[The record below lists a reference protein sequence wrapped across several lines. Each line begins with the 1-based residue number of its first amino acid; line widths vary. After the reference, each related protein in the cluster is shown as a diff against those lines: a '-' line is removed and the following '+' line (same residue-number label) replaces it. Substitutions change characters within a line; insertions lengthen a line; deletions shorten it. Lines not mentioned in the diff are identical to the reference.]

1 MENTVVSCKETV
13 VYQPLIFWL
22 THQKWGYYHT
32 ANLELVITKNMVD
45 TWTCEVRAILA
56 PLSFIHSIGM
66 CRMRWFCAILR
77 SFFQSSLLYTLFF
90 HLFPPTSLPSSLTSS
105 RHLFLGLPLSL
116 VASKFIYNTFLGIL
130 FSSILSVHAQTNVI
144 YLTLLSHSRFFNH
157 CINFFID

>member
-13 VYQPLIFWL
+13 VYQPLILWPA
-22 THQKWGYYHT
+22 HQKWGYYHT

-56 PLSFIHSIGM
+56 PCSFIHSIGI
-66 CRMRWFCAILR
+66 CRMWWFLAVLR
-77 SFFQSSLLYTLFF
+77 SFFQSSLLYTLSFYP
-90 HLFPPTSLPSSLTSS
+90 FPPTFPSSLTSS
-105 RHLFLGLPLSL
+105 RYLFLGLPLSL

-144 YLTLLSHSRFFNH
+144 YLTLLSLL
-157 CINFFID
+157 